1 MTNNVQTPG
10 GNTTTAG
17 AVEMARRICARIIE
31 GDSDNPVRVMKANR
45 YYEGALD
52 DDHHMAIAL
61 AAIIETRDRD
71 AALAYRVCA
80 ETRHVTLGDKVSA
93 AIRSG
98 QQFRKDV

>member
-1 MTNNVQTPG
+1 MTDE
-10 GNTTTAG
+10 AMKMAAWIADA
-17 AVEMARRICARIIE
+17 AVENHAAAKGTHTWEIARDA
-31 GDSDNPVRVMKANR
+31 A
-45 YYEGALD
+45 Y
-52 DDHHMAIAL
+52 

-71 AALAYRVCA
+71 AARAYRICA